1 VTLGWTKRG
10 ELIKFKVKADRDR
23 SAATLGVVSCRAWTP
38 SVVRVLLAQAGTCL
52 RSCPCQKPSR
62 LHPFTP
68 SPSMSAGRYWKDA
81 LPGRT
86 LAHIVPGDIARYM
99 AQRSQ
104 EVAPATI
111 NRALSF
117 LRRVFN
123 VAIADGK
130 ADRNPVRAV
139 KFFKENNE
147 RVRFL
152 TEDEERLLAAEKVKK
167 RGLEGH
173 RQKRV
178 GPSTAL
184 RAVPLPQKSRGG
196 MSLHPHS
203 LKLRG
208 FPSPR

>member
-1 VTLGWTKRG
+1 MDGQSGG
-10 ELIKFKVKADRDR
+10 ELIKFKVKAVKADRDR

-52 RSCPCQKPSR
+52 RSAR
-62 LHPFTP
+62 ARNLRAFTEYER
-68 SPSMSAGRYWKDA
+68 AGRYWKDA

-139 KFFKENNE
+139 KFFKRTTSASASSRRTRSDSWQPKRSRNVAW
-147 RVRFL
+147 RVTGRS
-152 TEDEERLLAAEKVKK
+152 E
-167 RGLEGH
+167 
-173 RQKRV
+173 
-178 GPSTAL
+178 
-184 RAVPLPQKSRGG
+184 
-196 MSLHPHS
+196 
-203 LKLRG
+203 
-208 FPSPR
+208 

>member
-1 VTLGWTKRG
+1 
-10 ELIKFKVKADRDR
+10 
-23 SAATLGVVSCRAWTP
+23 
-38 SVVRVLLAQAGTCL
+38 
-52 RSCPCQKPSR
+52 
-62 LHPFTP
+62 
-68 SPSMSAGRYWKDA
+68 
-81 LPGRT
+81 
-86 LAHIVPGDIARYM
+86 M

-152 TEDEERLLAAEKVKK
+152 TEGRPMISLRTVIVARAYASL
-167 RGLEGH
+167 
-173 RQKRV
+173 
-178 GPSTAL
+178 TATI
-184 RAVPLPQKSRGG
+184 RRSGVRT
-196 MSLHPHS
+196 
-203 LKLRG
+203 R
-208 FPSPR
+208 

>member
-1 VTLGWTKRG
+1 MTLGWTKRG

-23 SAATLGVVSCRAWTP
+23 SAATLGVVSYRAWTP

-52 RSCPCQKPSR
+52 RSAR
-62 LHPFTP
+62 ARNLRAFTEYER
-68 SPSMSAGRYWKDA
+68 AGRYWKDA

-111 NRALSF
+111 SRALSF

>member
-1 VTLGWTKRG
+1 
-10 ELIKFKVKADRDR
+10 
-23 SAATLGVVSCRAWTP
+23 
-38 SVVRVLLAQAGTCL
+38 
-52 RSCPCQKPSR
+52 
-62 LHPFTP
+62 
-68 SPSMSAGRYWKDA
+68 MSAGRYWKDA

-167 RGLEGH
+167 RGLERH
-173 RQKRV
+173 R
-178 GPSTAL
+178 
-184 RAVPLPQKSRGG
+184 
-196 MSLHPHS
+196 
-203 LKLRG
+203 
-208 FPSPR
+208 